1 MSQTQVVVHLGK
13 AYFRPQGQITLWLQG
28 QIRIVQQMKLGT
40 SVIGLP
46 HFHGIFTGQSIS
58 EIILFIQGDLQGL
71 KVNFRVK

>member
-13 AYFRPQGQITLWLQG
+13 AYFRPQG

-58 EIILFIQGDLQGL
+58 EIILFIMFIQGDLQGL